1 MVDPEFLRLYRRYVA
16 SMRAYEILLKN
27 REETRARARARRAS
41 TQAAR
46 RPIGAPESTQ
56 VSQTTDAGTSEQT
69 GKKPGWTWSTQ
80 DGRFGETIEPM
91 DEREIYS
98 KFGYLELHEK
108 IEIELFIQA
117 REYYEKCKKEFFD
130 YARRRAPEQKVR
142 PPSKSYQK
150 NLNRAKGYAQDAASQ
165 QWLGLDEAADLTIK
179 NIENEVEN
187 ACYTL
192 WDNIQ
197 NDPSN
202 RERFMELIQDGLLNA
217 QLVGIENSP
226 IVQIIQQ
233 EVDRRFSGE
242 K

>member
-1 MVDPEFLRLYRRYVA
+1 
-16 SMRAYEILLKN
+16 LLKK

-56 VSQTTDAGTSEQT
+56 VNQTTDVGTSEQT

-91 DEREIYS
+91 DEGEIYS
-98 KFGYLELHEK
+98 RFSSLELHER

-130 YARRRAPEQKVR
+130 YARRRALEQKVR

-165 QWLGLDEAADLTIK
+165 QWLGLDEAAELTIR
-179 NIENEVEN
+179 NIEREVEN
-187 ACYTL
+187 TCYTL
-192 WDNIQ
+192 WDNYQ

-202 RERFMELIQDGLLNA
+202 RQRFMELIQDGLVNA
-217 QLVGIENSP
+217 QIVGINNSP
-226 IVQIIQQ
+226 ILQIIQQ
-233 EVDRRFSGE
+233 EVNGRLSG